1 MCTIIIPKDTLNKT
15 KNVVI
20 FKYLNKM
27 FYFKMVLKINEAI
40 LKFIII
46 FILVIIV
53 IKSLRKINKQWQ

>member
-40 LKFIII
+40 LKFII